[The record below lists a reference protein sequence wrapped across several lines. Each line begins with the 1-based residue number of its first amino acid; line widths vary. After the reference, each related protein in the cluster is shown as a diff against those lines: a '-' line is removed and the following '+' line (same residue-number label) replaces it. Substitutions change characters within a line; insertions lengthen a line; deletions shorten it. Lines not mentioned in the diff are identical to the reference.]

1 MTTKVCVVDM
11 TLESKVVKICSLAH
25 YVNPKYE
32 SLISKVYDIS
42 DSYLGHCLW
51 CVGNNKGFGLL
62 V

>member
-1 MTTKVCVVDM
+1 MTTKVRVVDM
-11 TLESKVVKICSLAH
+11 TLESKVVKICLLAH
-25 YVNPKYE
+25 YVNRKYE

-51 CVGNNKGFGLL
+51 CVYNNKGFELL